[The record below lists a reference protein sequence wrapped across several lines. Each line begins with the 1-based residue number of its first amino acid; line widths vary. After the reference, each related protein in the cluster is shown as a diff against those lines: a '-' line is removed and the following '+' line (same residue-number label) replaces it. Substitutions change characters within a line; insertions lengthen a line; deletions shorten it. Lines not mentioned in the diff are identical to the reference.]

1 MRVFNAM
8 QLKAG
13 AKKEGGHVSSSLTQ
27 PIQFLPAKKKDDDW
41 SAWNLDWLELQGM
54 EFLRRNARKLLKNY
68 KLAKG
73 IIDKKDYIVEE
84 DNDHKDLMDVL
95 TKEDESALELKFYP
109 IIPNVINVLSG
120 EFSKRFSKVQFRAVD
135 DTSYNEMLESK
146 RALVEENLLA
156 DASKKQLLKMLEMGL
171 DPESDEAK
179 QIMDPSTIRSLPEIE
194 DFFSKSYRSMVEE
207 WATHQMNVD
216 VERFKIQELEERA
229 FRDMLIADR
238 EFWHFRMIED
248 DYDVELWNPV

>member
-84 DNDHKDLMDVL
+84 DNDHKDLMEVL

-135 DTSYNEMLESK
+135 DTSYNEMLEAK
-146 RALVEENLLA
+146 RALVEQNLLA
-156 DASKKQLLKMLEMGL
+156 DASTKQL
-171 DPESDEAK
+171 
-179 QIMDPSTIRSLPEIE
+179 
-194 DFFSKSYRSMVEE
+194 
-207 WATHQMNVD
+207 
-216 VERFKIQELEERA
+216 
-229 FRDMLIADR
+229 
-238 EFWHFRMIED
+238 
-248 DYDVELWNPV
+248 